1 MLLFHQNNI
10 KETYRKIRSVDF
22 KISTN
27 VRISEEAV
35 DLLKVML
42 EKDSS
47 KRATLE
53 ELNFH
58 PFVTNN
64 GEICPP
70 LEESKLSRDKVNNII
85 GIPGDLQ
92 GKQNLEGTLFSSIK
106 EIESGGL
113 TKNLEMDNK
122 FSKVWVTKCVDYSLK
137 YGLGYLL
144 SNGYI
149 GVFFNDKSK
158 MLLSSQ
164 VNIKS
169 V

>member
-1 MLLFHQNNI
+1 M
-10 KETYRKIRSVDF
+10 
-22 KISTN
+22 
-27 VRISEEAV
+27 
-35 DLLKVML
+35 
-42 EKDSS
+42 
-47 KRATLE
+47 
-53 ELNFH
+53 
-58 PFVTNN
+58 
-64 GEICPP
+64 
-70 LEESKLSRDKVNNII
+70 
-85 GIPGDLQ
+85 
-92 GKQNLEGTLFSSIK
+92 FSSIK